1 MSSVLWCVMKG
12 RAVAP
17 PAMAWSMGVST
28 SRKPRAMRKRRM
40 SPTIAERQRKRAAL
54 SALASRST

>member
-1 MSSVLWCVMKG
+1 
-12 RAVAP
+12 
-17 PAMAWSMGVST
+17 MAWSMGVST
-28 SRKPRAMRKRRM
+28 SRKPRPMRKRRM